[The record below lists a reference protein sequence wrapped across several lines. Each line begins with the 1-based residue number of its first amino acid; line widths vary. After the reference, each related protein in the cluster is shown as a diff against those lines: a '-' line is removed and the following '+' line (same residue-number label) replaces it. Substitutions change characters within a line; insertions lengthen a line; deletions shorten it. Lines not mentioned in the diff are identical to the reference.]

1 MTKCMDN
8 VGPSATQMIA
18 DRERAIEKI
27 LALLARKRA
36 TVIEIQAEIRM
47 SEDTTYRYLRI
58 MAEAGQAH
66 RTDEMAGK
74 RFLWA
79 LGPKPA
85 QADQPKPAPAF
96 SGVKVVPARQIGMQ
110 RHPQD
115 VAFFGPA
122 RGEVE

>member
-1 MTKCMDN
+1 MTKQTSN
-8 VGPSATQMIA
+8 VGPSAVQMIA
-18 DRERAIEKI
+18 DRERAIKKI

-36 TVIEIQAEIRM
+36 TVVEVQAEIGM

-66 RTDEMAGK
+66 RTDEMVGK

-79 LGPKPA
+79 LGAKPV

-96 SGVKVVPARQIGMQ
+96 AGARIVPARQVGMK

-122 RGEVE
+122 RGDAA